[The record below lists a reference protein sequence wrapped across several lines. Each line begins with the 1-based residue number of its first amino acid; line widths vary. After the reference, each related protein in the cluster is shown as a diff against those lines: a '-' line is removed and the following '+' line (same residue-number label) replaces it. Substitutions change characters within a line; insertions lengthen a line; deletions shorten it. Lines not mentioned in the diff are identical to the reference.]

1 MDVRHGEPGTEH
13 SKSFSTKASATQHVR
28 PVLADLHTGIYAN
41 PLRSAITFGTVVEEP
56 GELGT
61 IVRTLAYTG
70 TRSAGRLN
78 ATASSK
84 AADLS

>member
-1 MDVRHGEPGTEH
+1 MGARHGEPGTEH

-28 PVLADLHTGIYAN
+28 SVLADLHTGIYAN

-70 TRSAGRLN
+70 TRSAGRL